1 MKVVYS
7 QTHCPACDKL
17 KKELKMK
24 DVEFEEVVI
33 GVDIPVDEF
42 RKKYPNVR
50 TVPFVVEE

>member
-1 MKVVYS
+1 MKVIYS

-17 KKELKMK
+17 KKELHLK

-50 TVPFVVEE
+50 TVPFVAEE